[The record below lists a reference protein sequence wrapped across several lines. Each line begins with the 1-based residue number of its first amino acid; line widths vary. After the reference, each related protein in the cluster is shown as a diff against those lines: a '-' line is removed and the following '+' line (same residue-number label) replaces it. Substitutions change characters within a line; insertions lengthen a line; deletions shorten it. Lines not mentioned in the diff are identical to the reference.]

1 MVLEASDINS
11 SVKVAKDVK
20 TGLVKYLYFTA

>member
-1 MVLEASDINS
+1 MVLEAFDINS

-20 TGLVKYLYFTA
+20 TGSVKYKYFTD